1 MAAEM
6 KSKTHHIERV
16 VNSIDWRKIKS
27 YHRKLGIV
35 WEYEEDKESVQRIPT
50 VSELREDFR
59 TLLHHMMDQEIT
71 YISYGNWII
80 FWENDPEEVR
90 VIFRI
95 ADYIVEEKGANLEEE
110 LRSALEKEDYEK
122 AAIIRD
128 KINSKS
134 GY

>member
-1 MAAEM
+1 M
-6 KSKTHHIERV
+6 KSKTHHVERV

-35 WEYEEDKESVQRIPT
+35 WEYEEDKETVQRIPS
-50 VSELREDFR
+50 VSELRDDFR
-59 TLLHHMMDQEIT
+59 TLLTHMLDQEIT
-71 YISYGNWII
+71 YISYGNWIV

-95 ADYIVEEKGANLEEE
+95 ADYIFEENREKSNLEEE
-110 LRSALEKEDYEK
+110 LKSALEKEDYEN

-134 GY
+134 GN